1 MDSEVSASILI
12 ISCLNAGLVLVS
24 VQYLSLMKEL
34 GESVPDAPG
43 GGTAVP
49 PPASLVRTQQ
59 YSRLGRGYPSN
70 FNHYQMSS
78 ISVYLWVYMH
88 PKARRG

>member
-1 MDSEVSASILI
+1 M
-12 ISCLNAGLVLVS
+12 S

-59 YSRLGRGYPSN
+59 YTVDPPIKDPPRKGQPFIKDTL
-70 FNHYQMSS
+70 
-78 ISVYLWVYMH
+78 
-88 PKARRG
+88 